1 MIKNLEILIIDFSG
15 RLVGIDCSE
24 IKKVVHDIKS
34 KKNKEMID
42 NYKQKERLLNL
53 TEIFKIDKKI
63 DNNLLVVEM
72 DNYEEYL
79 IIAPEVSSII
89 AIDASNILILPE
101 FMKKRQNP
109 FFVWGFVK
117 NNNILVSLIT
127 FTYFL
132 DRNKTYE

>member
-42 NYKQKERLLNL
+42 YYKQKERLLNL

-72 DNYEEYL
+72 DNDEEYL